1 MRSVLDMRRVKRWR
15 GVSADL
21 VRPGSLLPSREGIK
35 ELFKIPDPYLRS
47 LLFPSL
53 YSPNNGLTKNE
64 EQILFLGRATKDCSS
79 QSCNLQHGTWNS
91 FAQRSASLSKRQAAL
106 IGERRTAQRRTSSCR
121 SELVSASRVLK
132 VFLNLQPRHGLQK
145 PRSRFKSEMT
155 TSITL
160 RMVMVQRLLFAKPQ
174 TPNPKPAC

>member
-64 EQILFLGRATKDCSS
+64 EQILALERRRGFLCRKDNRPTANLFCCS
-79 QSCNLQHGTWNS
+79 
-91 FAQRSASLSKRQAAL
+91 FQRSASLSKRQAAL
-106 IGERRTAQRRTSSCR
+106 IGERRTAQRSNSFSCSYEPPTSNPVVPSYF
-121 SELVSASRVLK
+121 VTVVL
-132 VFLNLQPRHGLQK
+132 
-145 PRSRFKSEMT
+145 
-155 TSITL
+155 
-160 RMVMVQRLLFAKPQ
+160 
-174 TPNPKPAC
+174 

>member
-1 MRSVLDMRRVKRWR
+1 MRRVKRWR

-64 EQILFLGRATKDCSS
+64 EEV
-79 QSCNLQHGTWNS
+79 S
-91 FAQRSASLSKRQAAL
+91 FA
-106 IGERRTAQRRTSSCR
+106 ERITVQRRTCFVALSSVQR
-121 SELVSASRVLK
+121 RLASAKRLLSENGEP
-132 VFLNLQPRHGLQK
+132 LNGEPVPVALNSFQHLEF
-145 PRSRFKSEMT
+145 SRF
-155 TSITL
+155 
-160 RMVMVQRLLFAKPQ
+160 F
-174 TPNPKPAC
+174 